1 MATIHDVA
9 RHAQVGTGTVSRVLN
24 NHTSVSES
32 TRKRVEEAIVE
43 LNYSPHPMARRLSLG
58 KTLTIAVVAP
68 FFTRPSYVERLRG
81 IHTVLAESEYEFV
94 LYNIES
100 PDAWTAYLDKPMG
113 QERHDG
119 LLIMTLRPHSS
130 AIQRLTATGMPIV
143 FVDCDQPGFNRVIV
157 DDVFGGRLATQHL
170 IDLGHRQIAYVGDRV
185 NSEFDFVANN
195 HRFQGLANIQRFQG
209 YQEALAAAH
218 IPFQESYHQQ
228 AEHGVREAVIMA
240 HRLLDLPDPPTAVV
254 TASDT
259 QASGVLSAARERG
272 VRVPEDLSVVG
283 YDDIEIAEYLH
294 LTTIRQPLFASG
306 VAGIELL
313 LSMLSGG
320 QPEERCIQQPLELIR
335 RGTTSTPGQPAIR

>member
-1 MATIHDVA
+1 
-9 RHAQVGTGTVSRVLN
+9 
-24 NHTSVSES
+24 
-32 TRKRVEEAIVE
+32 
-43 LNYSPHPMARRLSLG
+43 MARRLSLG

-81 IHTVLAESEYEFV
+81 VHTVLADSDYEFV

-100 PDAWTAYLDKPMG
+100 PDAWAAYMDKPMG

-119 LLIMTLRPHSS
+119 LLIMTLRPHGS
-130 AIQRLTATGMPIV
+130 AVQRLTATGMSIV

-157 DDVFGGRLATQHL
+157 DDVLGGHLATQHL
-170 IDLGHRQIAYVGDRV
+170 IDLGHRKIAYVGDRM
-185 NSEFDFVANN
+185 NSELDFIANN
-195 HRFQGLANIQRFQG
+195 HRFQGYANVERFQG
-209 YQEALAAAH
+209 YQETLAEAG
-218 IPFQESYHQQ
+218 IPFREDYHQQ
-228 AEHGVREAVIMA
+228 ADHGVREAVIMT

-306 VAGIELL
+306 VEGVELL

-320 QPEERCIQQPLELIR
+320 QSEERCIQQSLELVKR
-335 RGTTSTPGQPAIR
+335 ATTSAPGQPAKPSM